1 MPVPRLDVSQLQ
13 ASPEA
18 RKRFLRDLIQSFQ
31 DYGFV
36 RLTNHSIPAA
46 RVKQMFEL
54 ADEVFSLDTETK
66 LGFANIAD
74 GSPQRGYSA
83 IGVEKTASLHGK
95 LLGRNVDERLT
106 DAREHF
112 DCGSPLDEE
121 YKNRWPQLESFG
133 QFQKEMERFYFEME
147 QTTAELLGWLEEGLG
162 APKGTFN
169 NLVTHQKNASELRLN
184 HYPPVPASLL
194 RGGQVSRIWPH
205 FDLGVITLLFTS
217 GVGGLEV
224 EDRKAPG
231 PQTFIPVEAET
242 QDELIV
248 NISETLQRWTDDKLP
263 AGLHRVSA
271 PKDLEEKIK
280 TDINAEIPRRYS
292 IAYLCKADRQA
303 SVGTLPAFQ
312 TEEKARYQE
321 MTAAEYHRQRLL
333 TAY

>member
-1 MPVPRLDVSQLQ
+1 MAVPRLDVSQLQ
-13 ASPEA
+13 AGPEA
-18 RKRFLRDLIQSFQ
+18 RKRFLGDLIQSFQ

-46 RVKQMFEL
+46 RVKQMFNL
-54 ADEVFSLDTETK
+54 AGDVFGLDSETK
-66 LGFANIAD
+66 LSFANIAD

-95 LLGRNVDERLT
+95 LVGRNVDERLT

-112 DCGSPLDEE
+112 DCGSPLDQE
-121 YKNRWPQLESFG
+121 YKNRWPESG
-133 QFQKEMERFYFEME
+133 SPSRFQTEMEEFYFEME
-147 QTTAELLGWLEEGLG
+147 QATAELLGWLEEGLDVSQ
-162 APKGTFN
+162 GTFN
-169 NLVTHQKNASELRLN
+169 NLVTHEKNASELRLN

-263 AGLHRVSA
+263 AGLHRVSV
-271 PKDLEEKIK
+271 PKELEENIK
-280 TDINAEIPRRYS
+280 TDVNAEIPRRYS
-292 IAYLCKADRQA
+292 IAYLSKADREA
-303 SVGTLPAFQ
+303 SVGTIPSFQ
-312 TEEKARYQE
+312 VGEKAHYQE
-321 MTAAEYHRQRLL
+321 ITAAEYHRLRLL

>member
-1 MPVPRLDVSQLQ
+1 MVVPRLDVSQLQ
-13 ASPEA
+13 AGPEA

-54 ADEVFSLDTETK
+54 ANDVFSLDAETK

-95 LLGRNVDERLT
+95 LVGRNVDEKLT

-112 DCGSPLDEE
+112 DCGSPLDQE
-121 YKNRWPQLESFG
+121 YKNRWPKSESFG
-133 QFQKEMERFYFEME
+133 RFQKEMESFYFEME
-147 QTTAELLGWLEEGLG
+147 QTTAALLSWLEEGLG
-162 APKGTFN
+162 VPQGTFN
-169 NLVTHQKNASELRLN
+169 NLITHEKNASELRLN

-194 RGGQVSRIWPH
+194 RDGQVARIWPH

-224 EDRKAPG
+224 EDRNAPG

-263 AGLHRVSA
+263 AGLHRVSV
-271 PKDLEEKIK
+271 PKELEQKIQ

-292 IAYLCKADRQA
+292 IAYLAKADRQA
-303 SVGTLPAFQ
+303 SVGTIPAFQ
-312 TEEKARYQE
+312 TEEKAHYQE